1 MNLPTK
7 NTGALRLRIT
17 AVALAATVASLP
29 LLTTTSG
36 AANQPTLVVYSA
48 QGYDSASVTA
58 FNKTN
63 PGFKVTLNDNS
74 TGPLLQQIQAEGNN
88 PKWGVLWVDGAT
100 AFAELDSQGKLLRN
114 WTPSVSFNK
123 LGLAN
128 LPKDRSYIPTGLT
141 ATGALVYDSSQMTTA
156 QLPKTWAD
164 LLKPQYKGELG
175 MNDPAQSGPT
185 YPLIAGLMNNMG
197 KYPTTK
203 NVAQAIAA
211 GEHFLTALKAN
222 GLVVNATNGPTLAAI
237 EAHQIK
243 MAIIQSSAGYGTELT
258 TYPNMKVAYLNPV
271 TALPGVIGID
281 AKAPKAVQA
290 EAKKFVTWLLSS
302 AGQHVMKTGD
312 AQGDSLFWPVLTN
325 DQPSNS
331 VIPALNTVPMQT
343 INPYVWG
350 AQENKVNAWFE
361 SNINNG

>member
-1 MNLPTK
+1 MNPIRKTSARRFRF
-7 NTGALRLRIT
+7 AL
-17 AVALAATVASLP
+17 VALAPVVASLS
-29 LLTTTSG
+29 LLGVPSG
-36 AANQPTLVVYSA
+36 AAEPTLVVYSA
-48 QGYDSASVTA
+48 QGYDSAAVTA
-58 FNKTN
+58 FNHTH
-63 PGFKVTLNDNS
+63 PGFSVTLNDNS

-88 PKWGVLWVDGAT
+88 PKWGVLWVDGST
-100 AFAELDSQGKLLRN
+100 AFAQLDSQGKLVRG
-114 WTPSVSFNK
+114 WTPKVSFNK

-141 ATGALVYDSSQMTTA
+141 ATGALVWDSSQMTAA

-185 YPLIAGLMNNMG
+185 YPMIAGLMNSLG
-197 KYPTTK
+197 HYPTSK
-203 NVAQAIAA
+203 NLAHAITA
-211 GEHFLTALKAN
+211 GEQFLLALKKN

-258 TYPNMKVAYLNPV
+258 TYPKMRVAYLNPV

-281 AKAPKAVQA
+281 AKAPKSVQS
-290 EAKKFVTWLLSS
+290 EAKKFITWLLSP

-312 AQGDSLFWPVLTN
+312 AQGDSLFWPVLNN
-325 DQPSNS
+325 DAPSNS
-331 VIPALNTVPMQT
+331 LIPPLAKVPMQT
-343 INPYVWG
+343 VNPYVWG